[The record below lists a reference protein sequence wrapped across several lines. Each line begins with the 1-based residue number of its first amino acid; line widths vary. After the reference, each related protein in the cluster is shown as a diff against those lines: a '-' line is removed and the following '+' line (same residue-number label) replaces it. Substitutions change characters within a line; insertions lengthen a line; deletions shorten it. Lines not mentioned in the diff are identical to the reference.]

1 MIAAPPLELQELDQ
15 VALIAILLGLR
26 QGEVLGVAW
35 RDVDLDQRVLAVRET
50 LQYRPGD
57 GFHLVP
63 PKNSKI
69 TADRSAPQYGGRS
82 LEVAA

>member
-26 QGEVLGVAW
+26 QGEMLGLAW

-50 LQYRPGD
+50 LQYRPAD

-63 PKNSKI
+63 QNSKI
-69 TADRSAPQYGGRS
+69 TADRSAPHYGGRS